1 MNIGHINVKMDVK
14 ETDEKKK
21 KSKQGKRG
29 EKKDAQ
35 QTSNNNNNKQT
46 NKQTKQ
52 TKKKKQVYK
61 RQKKEKK
68 KVVLATDVVLFH
80 LMPSALNSLWKRAF
94 VALTLRP
101 LSCELAATHS
111 DSVVTMETAFLMAA
125 AS

>member
-35 QTSNNNNNKQT
+35 QTSDNNNNKQT
-46 NKQTKQ
+46 NKQTNK
-52 TKKKKQVYK
+52 KKKKQVYK